1 VPVKGH
7 PNKKRIKKTIVKETL
22 KGLKQI
28 LIKRS
33 YLPLDKYYSLI
44 LKYIY

>member
-1 VPVKGH
+1 MPVKEH
-7 PNKKRIKKTIVKETL
+7 LNKKRIKKTIVKETL

-28 LIKRS
+28 LAKRGC
-33 YLPLDKYYSLI
+33 LPLNKYYSLI

>member
-1 VPVKGH
+1 VPVEEH

-28 LIKRS
+28 LAKRS
-33 YLPLDKYYSLI
+33 CLPLSKYYSLI

>member
-1 VPVKGH
+1 MLVKEH
-7 PNKKRIKKTIVKETL
+7 PNKKRIKKTIVEKTL

-28 LIKRS
+28 LAKRDCLS
-33 YLPLDKYYSLI
+33 LGKYYSLI

>member
-1 VPVKGH
+1 MLVKEH
-7 PNKKRIKKTIVKETL
+7 LNKKRIKKTIVKETL

-28 LIKRS
+28 LVKKGCLS
-33 YLPLDKYYSLI
+33 LDKYYSLI

>member
-1 VPVKGH
+1 MLVKRH
-7 PNKKRIKKTIVKETL
+7 LNKKRIKKTIIKETL

-28 LIKRS
+28 LVKKGCLLLS
-33 YLPLDKYYSLI
+33 KYYSLI

>member
-1 VPVKGH
+1 VPVKEH
-7 PNKKRIKKTIVKETL
+7 PNKKRIKKTIVKKTP

-28 LIKRS
+28 LAKRGCLS
-33 YLPLDKYYSLI
+33 LGKYYSLI

>member
-1 VPVKGH
+1 VLVEGH
-7 PNKKRIKKTIVKETL
+7 PNKKRIKKTIVKKTP

-28 LIKRS
+28 LAKRGC
-33 YLPLDKYYSLI
+33 LPLSKYYSLI

>member
-1 VPVKGH
+1 VLVKGH

-22 KGLKQI
+22 KGFKQI
-28 LIKRS
+28 LAKRDCLS
-33 YLPLDKYYSLI
+33 LGKYYSLI

>member
-1 VPVKGH
+1 VPVKEH
-7 PNKKRIKKTIVKETL
+7 PNKKRIKKIIVKETP

-28 LIKRS
+28 LVKRD
-33 YLPLDKYYSLI
+33 YLSLSKYYSLI

>member
-1 VPVKGH
+1 MPVKRH
-7 PNKKRIKKTIVKETL
+7 PNKKRIKKTIIKETP

-28 LIKRS
+28 LAKKGC
-33 YLPLDKYYSLI
+33 LFLGKYYSLI